1 MTSRPAVYTPRRR
14 GAQDAGREVKP
25 LIEFD
30 FGLGESVELLRHTV
44 RDFARELIVP
54 RAREIDGSNAF
65 PRDLWPE
72 LGSLGLLGITVET
85 EFGGSGLG
93 YLEHVIAMEEISRAS
108 GSVGLSFAAHSHLC
122 VDQIR
127 RWGTPEQKRRYLP
140 KLLTGH
146 HVGALAMNEPDTGAD
161 VSGMRLEAELRGN
174 FYVLNGRKSWITN
187 GPEADVLVVYGKA
200 TTDVGTPGLTA
211 FLVERSLG
219 FRTTRKLDKLGMRG
233 SDISE
238 LVFDD
243 CRIPIDNMLHEPGRG
258 FDVLN
263 SGLDFEHVVLAGGPL
278 GLMHACLDVAL
289 PFVREKKAPGK
300 SMAASELI
308 QARIADLYTALNAS
322 RAYVY
327 SVAQACDRQR
337 AARSDAAGALLYASE
352 RATECALKTIQ
363 TLGGIGYLNE
373 YSAGRLLRDAKLYEL
388 GVGTNE
394 SRRLSI
400 GQELLGG

>member
-1 MTSRPAVYTPRRR
+1 
-14 GAQDAGREVKP
+14 

-44 RDFARELIVP
+44 RDFARELIAP
-54 RAREIDGSNAF
+54 RAAEIDASNAF

-85 EFGGSGLG
+85 EYGGSGLG
-93 YLEHVIAMEEISRAS
+93 YLEHVVAMEEISRAS

-127 RWGTPEQKRRYLP
+127 RWGTDEQKRRYIP
-140 KLLTGH
+140 KLLSGH
-146 HVGALAMNEPDTGAD
+146 HVGALAMGEPDTGAD
-161 VSGMRLEAELRGN
+161 ITGMRLEAELRGN
-174 FYVLNGRKSWITN
+174 YYVLNGRKMWITN

-200 TTDVGTPGLTA
+200 PTDVGTPGLTA

-243 CRIPIDNMLHEPGRG
+243 CRVPVENVLHEPGRG
-258 FDVLN
+258 IDVLA
-263 SGLDFEHVVLAGGPL
+263 SGLNFERVVLSGGPL
-278 GLMHACLDVAL
+278 GIMHACLDVVL
-289 PFVREKKAPGK
+289 PYARDLRQQRRAYA
-300 SMAASELI
+300 SSELI
-308 QARIADLYTALNAS
+308 QARIADMYTALNAC

-327 SVAQACDRQR
+327 SVAQACDRGR
-337 AARSDAAGALLYASE
+337 ATHFDAAGCLLYASE
-352 RATECALKTIQ
+352 RATECALQTIQ
-363 TLGGIGYLNE
+363 TLGGIGYLNS
-373 YSAGRLLRDAKLYEL
+373 YPAGRLLRDAKLYEI
-388 GVGTNE
+388 GAGTSE
-394 SRRLSI
+394 IRRLLI
-400 GQELLGG
+400 GQELLQYN

>member
-1 MTSRPAVYTPRRR
+1 
-14 GAQDAGREVKP
+14 

-54 RAREIDGSNAF
+54 RAHEIDASNSF

-72 LGSLGLLGITVET
+72 LGSLGLLGISVET
-85 EFGGSGLG
+85 EYGGSGLG
-93 YLEHVIAMEEISRAS
+93 YLEHVVAMEEISRAS
-108 GSVGLSFAAHSHLC
+108 ASVGLSFAAHSHLC

-127 RWGTPEQKRRYLP
+127 RWGTDDQKRRYLP

-146 HVGALAMNEPDTGAD
+146 HVGALAMSEPDTGPAQLG
-161 VSGMRLEAELRGN
+161 SEIAGMKLEAELRGN
-174 FYVLNGRKSWITN
+174 YYVLNGRKMWITN

-200 TTDVGTPGLTA
+200 PTDIGTPGLTA

-233 SDISE
+233 SDVSE

-243 CRIPIDNMLHEPGRG
+243 CRVPVDNVLHEPGRG
-258 FDVLN
+258 VDVLR
-263 SGLDFEHVVLAGGPL
+263 SGVDVERVVLAGGPL
-278 GLMHACLDVAL
+278 GIMHACLDIVL
-289 PFVREKKAPGK
+289 PFVRERKPTGK
-300 SMAASELI
+300 PIVASELI
-308 QARIADLYTALNAS
+308 QARVADMYTAMNAS

-327 SVAQACDRQR
+327 SVAQACDRAR
-337 AARSDAAGALLYASE
+337 PSRSDAAGALLYASE
-352 RATECALKTIQ
+352 RATECALQTIQ

-373 YSAGRLLRDAKLYEL
+373 VAAGRLLRDAKLYEI
-388 GVGTNE
+388 GMGTSE
-394 SRRLSI
+394 IRRLSI
-400 GQELLGG
+400 AQELLTAQ